1 MSNYSHALEAYR
13 DAQEME
19 RWSIIADD
27 DEGREER
34 REIQA
39 EKRLND
45 SIQDAYE
52 RTDNGSRHFE
62 ME

>member
-1 MSNYSHALEAYR
+1 MTYAHTLEAWR
-13 DAQEME
+13 DAREME
-19 RWSIIADD
+19 RNSILAS
-27 DEGREER
+27 EER

-52 RTDNGSRHFE
+52 RTELDARHFD
-62 ME
+62 MED

>member
-1 MSNYSHALEAYR
+1 MKTAWNHSCEAYR

-19 RWSIIADD
+19 QNSILA
-27 DEGREER
+27 REER

-45 SIQDAYE
+45 SVMDAYE

-62 ME
+62 MED

>member
-1 MSNYSHALEAYR
+1 MTYAHTLEAWR
-13 DAQEME
+13 DAREME
-19 RWSIIADD
+19 RNSILAS
-27 DEGREER
+27 EER

-62 ME
+62 MED

>member
-1 MSNYSHALEAYR
+1 MSNWNHTREAYR

-19 RWSIIADD
+19 RNSIIAS
-27 DEGREER
+27 EER
-34 REIQA
+34 REIQR
-39 EKRLND
+39 ERMLDD

-62 ME
+62 MED